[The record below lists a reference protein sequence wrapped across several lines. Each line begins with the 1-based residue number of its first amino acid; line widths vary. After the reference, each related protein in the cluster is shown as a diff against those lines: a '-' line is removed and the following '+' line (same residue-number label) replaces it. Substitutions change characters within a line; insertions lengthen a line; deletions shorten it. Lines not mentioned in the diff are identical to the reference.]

1 MRFRRRKR
9 CGFNNCKTCLMSDL
23 EKGQKGIVKGV
34 HVRSPEL
41 RRRLFDMG
49 ITRGAEFEI
58 KKISPLGDP
67 IDIIIR
73 GYELC
78 LRKSCMEEIEV
89 EVLE

>member
-1 MRFRRRKR
+1 
-9 CGFNNCKTCLMSDL
+9 MSDL
-23 EKGQKGIVKGV
+23 RKGQKGRVLCI
-34 HVRSPEL
+34 RMSNPAL

-49 ITRGAEFEI
+49 ITKEVEFEI

-67 IDIIIR
+67 IDIVLR

-78 LRKSCMEEIEV
+78 IRKSCMEQIDV